1 MSCFCG
7 QSWNKTKT
15 PCYFI
20 CGSRAHLAENITY
33 RVEGDNWQKTMEY
46 IRLCCPAWYEHFK
59 QMVDRNM
66 FQSSFDEL
74 KYQQIWANTRHM
86 LIKHKYTWMIDD
98 NKYDNFLNNPLT
110 DEDLQKT
117 MFVNL
122 EG

>member
-7 QSWNKTKT
+7 QGWAGSGN

-20 CGSRAHLAENITY
+20 CGSRAHLVSGITY
-33 RVEGDNWQKTMEY
+33 NAGNNNWKPTIEY
-46 IRLCCPAWYEHFK
+46 TRLCHPAWYEHFK
-59 QMVDRNM
+59 QKVDGNM

-74 KYQQIWANTRHM
+74 KYQQIWANTRQM
-86 LIKHKYTWMIDD
+86 LIKHKYTLMIDD
-98 NKYDNFLNNPLT
+98 NKYDNLLNDPLT